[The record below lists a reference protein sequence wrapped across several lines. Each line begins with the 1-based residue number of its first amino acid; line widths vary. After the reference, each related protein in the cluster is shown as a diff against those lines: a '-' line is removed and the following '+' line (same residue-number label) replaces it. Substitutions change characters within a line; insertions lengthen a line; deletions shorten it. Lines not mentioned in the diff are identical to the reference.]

1 MNDDWS
7 RSYKRQL
14 RIDESRGNKLGLAFS
29 KRGEAL
35 TQKYY
40 PQLANRIAAGRGV
53 PRDKEIYRALRRFDP
68 DLDNTNLAIQLL
80 VAGIHVCDSK
90 KLWPNDNSEKGFHRI
105 AIWIGRNF
113 GVREDDDELAL
124 KVGAWGINILLSLTA
139 FALDGEILVLTSDA
153 RHLFDEVLAEAAIN
167 NPLLSPLQTAPAP
180 WTQVSKGGLPDDH
193 WARRPL
199 VSDQP
204 TQGVWRKAIS
214 TCQMQ
219 PVLDALNHLQSPA
232 FVINKPVLAFMKRL
246 GFPKRPPVSY
256 DFKTD
261 EDWRAALKEWE
272 VLARSWAL
280 DMVTADAM
288 AALDHFYVPLRLE
301 FRGRVLPIPRFH
313 YQRDD
318 SIRGLFLF
326 RDGELIGS
334 HDRGLPWLWAY
345 AGKLGDGN
353 KWSGVAKP
361 SRLRWMDRLRWT
373 DANLKT
379 IRQIGDGVLS
389 GAPLSQ
395 LSPLIDGIDEPCQFL
410 ACCVEIAQQQL
421 VGPDFITR
429 LPILVDATNSALQHW
444 GSMVRAPETKYAN
457 ISPTQDGD
465 DFYLRIAYDVH
476 GSGEPG
482 TELMRGNDDRGIV
495 KGAIVAQSYGSRP
508 GRMESKW
515 IVRNSRRVKIRKPAG
530 MTRGIMDTLKD
541 RGALPEGAHH
551 LMPKLA
557 SSITRRIKERA
568 PLVEGAKKFIRAIAK
583 LYATNGQHF
592 HYTSRLGLRMI
603 NAYSVAKSTRV
614 RVLFNGQWRRVKLAI
629 GYTDEIDDEA
639 RKAAVRAAGANL
651 IHSQDACHLQ
661 MVALEAAKE
670 NIELM
675 TIHDCFGALATRTSR
690 LFDISRAQFDELY
703 KGTNI
708 PADILEQAKRDLPKD
723 VKLPPLP
730 EMGEAD
736 ISQVR
741 LSHNAY
747 R

>member
-1 MNDDWS
+1 MNDDWG
-7 RSYKRQL
+7 RSYERQR

-53 PRDKEIYRALRRFDP
+53 PRDKEVYRALRKFDK

-80 VAGIHVCDSK
+80 VAGIHVCDSNQLGINRK
-90 KLWPNDNSEKGFHRI
+90 TGEKTFLKI
-105 AIWIGRNF
+105 AIVIGRSF

-124 KVGAWGINILLSLTA
+124 KVGAWGINMLLTLTV
-139 FALDGEILVLTSDA
+139 FALDGEILVLTRDA
-153 RHLFDEVLAEAAIN
+153 YHLFDEVLAEAAAN
-167 NPLLSPLQTAPAP
+167 NPLLSPTQTAPTP
-180 WTQVSKGGLPDDH
+180 WTQVSKGGLPADH

-199 VSDQP
+199 VANEV

-214 TCQMQ
+214 TGQMQ

-232 FVINKPVLAFMKRL
+232 FVINKPVLDYVRRV
-246 GFPKRPPVSY
+246 GFSKRPPISY

-261 EDWRAALKEWE
+261 DDWRVAYKEWE

-280 DMVTADAM
+280 DVVTAEVM
-288 AALDHFYVPLRLE
+288 ASLDHFYVPLRLE

-318 SIRGLFLF
+318 HIRGLFLF
-326 RDGELIGS
+326 RDGEPIGS
-334 HDRGLPWLWAY
+334 SDRGLPWLWAY

-353 KWSGVAKP
+353 QWSGVTKP

-373 DANLKT
+373 KANLKT
-379 IRQIGDGVLS
+379 IRQIGEGVLS
-389 GAPLSQ
+389 QAPVSQLAPL
-395 LSPLIDGIDEPCQFL
+395 INGIDEPCQFI
-410 ACCVEIAQQQL
+410 ACCVEIAKQQL
-421 VGPDFITR
+421 VGPDFVTR

-457 ISPTQDGD
+457 LTANPDPD
-465 DFYLRIAYDVH
+465 DYYLRISRDTH

-482 TELMRGNDDRGIV
+482 TELMRGDDDRSIV

-515 IVRNSRRVKIRKPAG
+515 IVRNSQRVKIRKPAG
-530 MTRGIMDTLKD
+530 MIKGIMDTLKD

-557 SSITRRIKERA
+557 SSITRKIRERA
-568 PLVEGAKKFIRAIAK
+568 PLVEGAKKFVRAIAK

-592 HYTSRLGLRMI
+592 RWTTRLGLPVL
-603 NAYSVAKSTRV
+603 NAYSVAKPKRV
-614 RVLFNGQWRRVKLAI
+614 RVLFNGRWRKVKLAI

-670 NIELM
+670 NIQLM
-675 TIHDCFGALATRTSR
+675 TIHDCFGALATRTAR
-690 LFDISRAQFDELY
+690 LFDIVRAQFDELY
-703 KGTNI
+703 KDTNI
-708 PADILEQAKRDLPKD
+708 PADILEQARQALRG